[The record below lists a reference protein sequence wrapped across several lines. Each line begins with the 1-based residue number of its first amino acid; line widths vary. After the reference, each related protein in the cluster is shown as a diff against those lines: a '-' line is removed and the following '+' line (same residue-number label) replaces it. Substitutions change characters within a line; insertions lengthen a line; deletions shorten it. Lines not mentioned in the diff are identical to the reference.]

1 MVHLFLPLTSL
12 ACYGPGGADSNDEEG
27 NYEAQTQ
34 EHKLIE
40 DCQKCVYVGSLRE
53 AQRVSDR
60 IQALAQQKVSASVIV
75 CLCVGERERECD
87 SEIKMCACACACAC
101 TRTRLCVCVR
111 ENVKINV
118 LAVSY
123 PAHRL
128 TRNAWHRGSIC
139 KSSWML
145 VPRSNASPTARHE
158 SDKRSRVGIYKMY
171 ILRLAKIF
179 EYVYPHKHL

>member
-27 NYEAQTQ
+27 KHEAQSQ
-34 EHKLIE
+34 RHKLIE
-40 DCQKCVYVGSLRE
+40 DCQKCAYVGSLHE

-60 IQALAQQKVSASVIV
+60 IHALAQQKVFASVIV

-87 SEIKMCACACACAC
+87 SEIKTCAYACACAC

-118 LAVSY
+118 LSVSH

-128 TRNAWHRGSIC
+128 TRNTWHRGSIC

-158 SDKRSRVGIYKMY
+158 SDKRSRV
-171 ILRLAKIF
+171 
-179 EYVYPHKHL
+179 